1 MIMHDMTI
9 EPIISDRERFR
20 NYIKTQKCPFRTKTV
35 KLISGGIEEQKLMNC
50 DPDCIAL
57 AIGDDYKTYGCLR
70 CVNIQMG
77 FDDNWAYMCHDFEE
91 GKDNAG

>member
-20 NYIKTQKCPFRTKTV
+20 NYIKTQKCPFRIKTV
-35 KLISGGIEEQKLMNC
+35 KFTSGIEEQKFMNC

-57 AIGDDYKTYGCLR
+57 IIGDDYETYGCLR
-70 CVNIQMG
+70 CVNAQLNAH
-77 FDDNWAYMCHDFEE
+77 DEWCYMYHDFEE
-91 GKDNAG
+91 EEDNAG